1 MRYII
6 LLAITLA
13 MLSGC
18 AQKGKEASSSTDTST
33 TTPTAAPSA
42 AQSPAPPPPDE
53 GWPRTFV
60 NGGTTSKIYQPQ
72 LESWD
77 GFTLK
82 GTAAVEVDQ
91 TGAEP
96 VFGVVHL
103 TARTTVDYSTRTV
116 KLDEVKLTKASF
128 P

>member
-1 MRYII
+1 MRNRII
-6 LLAITLA
+6 VAIALA
-13 MLSGC
+13 MLAGC
-18 AQKGKEASSSTDTST
+18 AHKGKEASSAADTST
-33 TTPTAAPSA
+33 TTAVVTTAATTP
-42 AQSPAPPPPDE
+42 AQPPALRRPTT

-82 GTAAVEVDQ
+82 GNAAVEIDQ

-103 TARTTVDYSTRTV
+103 TARTTVD
-116 KLDEVKLTKASF
+116 
-128 P
+128 